1 MRHSLTVFPGT
12 GSTGHQHIH
21 SSLMNGGVDGPAF
34 LPVAFVLTLRNSV
47 DLQVI
52 KVVSRPRISEKP
64 W

>member
-1 MRHSLTVFPGT
+1 
-12 GSTGHQHIH
+12 
-21 SSLMNGGVDGPAF
+21 MNGGVDGPAF